1 MLVNQI
7 ILYLILLFAGFSIAR
22 LLAKFVRR
30 LTQDFQ
36 IPDIGRGLS
45 IVIEYSIY
53 VTVILFI
60 LTDIGI
66 QNIVFNLVVWFLL
79 TLLLINTVAYCLNNI
94 QNIITRPKTK
104 FGKQKLTHVVVKLR
118 KHEKLL
124 VPNKI
129 IGSTFPTEKLNPKSQ
144 PES

>member
-1 MLVNQI
+1 MLNSLI
-7 ILYLILLFAGFSIAR
+7 TYTILLFAGFSIAR

-30 LTQDFQ
+30 LSQDFQ
-36 IPDIGRGLS
+36 IPNVGRGIS

-60 LTDIGI
+60 LIDIGI
-66 QNIVFNLVVWFLL
+66 QNIVFNLIVWFLL

-104 FGKQKLTHVVVKLR
+104 FGKQKLTHVVVKLN

>member
-1 MLVNQI
+1 MLNSLI
-7 ILYLILLFAGFSIAR
+7 TYTILLFAGFSIAR

-30 LTQDFQ
+30 LSQDFQ
-36 IPDIGRGLS
+36 IPNVGRGIS

-60 LTDIGI
+60 LIDIGI
-66 QNIVFNLVVWFLL
+66 QNIVFNLIVWFLL

-94 QNIITRPKTK
+94 QNILTRPKTK
-104 FGKQKLTHVVVKLR
+104 FGKQKLTHVVVKLNN
-118 KHEKLL
+118 HEKLL